1 MLHRSIKLTHW
12 KFSLKSHRTDGTVD
26 CQHNIIPGKRT
37 LASHYKKYDKK
48 LFKIQIHVSVI
59 NIILPISFRNKTI
72 KDIKYSL
79 LYIIY
84 LILFLYIK
92 LQNTDVITFLHTQI
106 RYLLFSTKKKK
117 RFFLDTSKNVIR
129 KFVLKKNTKFHHTNQ
144 FRVFRICRQKSISY
158 AQQRWGLSRTVQ
170 RVRERE
176 GV

>member
-1 MLHRSIKLTHW
+1 MHNKYCKQMLHRSIKLTHW

-26 CQHNIIPGKRT
+26 CSHNIITGKRT

-117 RFFLDTSKNVIR
+117 IFFR
-129 KFVLKKNTKFHHTNQ
+129 HFKKCDKK
-144 FRVFRICRQKSISY
+144 ICVKKEYKVPSYQSI
-158 AQQRWGLSRTVQ
+158 
-170 RVRERE
+170 
-176 GV
+176 